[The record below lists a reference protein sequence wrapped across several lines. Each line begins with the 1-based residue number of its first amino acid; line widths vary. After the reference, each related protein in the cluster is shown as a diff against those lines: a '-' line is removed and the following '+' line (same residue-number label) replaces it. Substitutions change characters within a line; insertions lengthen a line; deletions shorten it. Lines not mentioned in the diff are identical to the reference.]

1 MSLIVRTVTHVSVI
15 LSEATPLL
23 VVREFYVDTLNDEF
37 YVDTLNDGSVARVP
51 ISMSLT
57 LSLSLTNPPEYR
69 KYLTRSTPVVARIQ
83 A

>member
-23 VVREFYVDTLNDEF
+23 AVREFYVDTLNDEF

-57 LSLSLTNPPEYR
+57 LSLSL
-69 KYLTRSTPVVARIQ
+69 
-83 A
+83 